1 MKRDL
6 YMNFHGYKLY
16 VGHSNRLCILPG
28 PVSPLQKAPQWIL
41 MRNFLFPHRNSGKMT
56 VKRWPV
62 VMETTTLQFSTFIE
76 TQSFC
81 VLSLPLPKVDLRP
94 TLSDKNSMLPYFF
107 MVNRSINLISP
118 FSLAVL
124 MGVHFSLDV
133 TVNNSLSKAVSNFF
147 KASILNCNWR
157 KKKSYFF
164 AWMCGLK
171 IFSLSA

>member
-1 MKRDL
+1 MRKFC
-6 YMNFHGYKLY
+6 MNFHGYKLY

-28 PVSPLQKAPQWIL
+28 PVSPFWRLPSEASWGISYLHTGTLAKWL
-41 MRNFLFPHRNSGKMT
+41 WWS
-56 VKRWPV
+56 V
-62 VMETTTLQFSTFIE
+62 VMDTTTLPISTFVE
-76 TQSFC
+76 TQSFH
-81 VLSLPLPKVDLRP
+81 VLSLPLSKVDLKP
-94 TLSDKNSMLPYFF
+94 KLSDKNSMLPYFF

-124 MGVHFSLDV
+124 MGVHFSLDGIV
-133 TVNNSLSKAVSNFF
+133 SNSQSKAVSNFF

-157 KKKSYFF
+157 EKKSILF